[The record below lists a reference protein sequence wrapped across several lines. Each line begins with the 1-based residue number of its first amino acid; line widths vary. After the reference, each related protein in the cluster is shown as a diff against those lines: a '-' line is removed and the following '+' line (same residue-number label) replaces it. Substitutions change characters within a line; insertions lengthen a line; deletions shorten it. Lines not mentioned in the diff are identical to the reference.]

1 MAHIGWH
8 THGAGRL
15 RPEPPIFLLAMAFVG
30 CLVLVHRVQD
40 VLADTGGNITAEVGH
55 ADPPSVLSHGG
66 NASDGPPGSHTGYP
80 DSLGSREELER
91 TLGYAMTLPLS
102 FLLMLLGLIVV
113 GTASPVQ
120 ADSEILGFAVVSEA
134 PRDKARVS
142 AKVSLNDAVSD
153 MKLLAS
159 ETILNN
165 LIWKKLEIC
174 HAMRIEGYKVAEG
187 FQIVTVHVIDAG
199 MLPMSLQSFAGDCL
213 IKKAIEIAPLVD

>member
-1 MAHIGWH
+1 MRH
-8 THGAGRL
+8 
-15 RPEPPIFLLAMAFVG
+15 
-30 CLVLVHRVQD
+30 
-40 VLADTGGNITAEVGH
+40 
-55 ADPPSVLSHGG
+55 
-66 NASDGPPGSHTGYP
+66 P
-80 DSLGSREELER
+80 DAVGSREELER

-142 AKVSLNDAVSD
+142 AKVSVNDAVSD